1 MIRTMGGLLLVMGG
15 AGSID
20 LGGSLMVGVVTML
33 VGLAIM
39 NWGIK
44 NLDTRF

>member
-20 LGGSLMVGVVTML
+20 LGGSLMVGVATML
-33 VGLAIM
+33 TGLIVM
-39 NWGIK
+39 HWGVK